1 MRSNTA
7 MEGQQEEPVRTY
19 STRTMDPDRI
29 LHVMVRRP
37 IHHQRY
43 TCYGSSRG
51 NRNLN
56 AVECSKP
63 ANIFQGL
70 EELGNRHPQDSFQVS
85 MASN

>member
-19 STRTMDPDRI
+19 STRSMDPDSI
-29 LHVMVRRP
+29 LHVMVRWP

-51 NRNLN
+51 YRNLN